1 MELVPEDLDAVV
13 EVARRAGWLD
23 PEEEVRSAAPAGA
36 GNMNRTLRLVTAGR
50 SVVLKQ
56 SVPFVAKYPDIP
68 APHDRDRVE
77 VAFYREV
84 GRRPELAGAMPAC
97 LGHAPEHHLL
107 AFEDL
112 GSAADYTSAYQDG
125 DLPGLDALAA
135 WLSALHGQTSADPVF
150 ENAEMRALNHAHI
163 FEIPFVADNGID
175 LEGITMGLSAL
186 RRLVTADAR
195 VMDRVRELGV
205 LYLGA
210 RTGALLHG
218 DFYPGSWLR
227 HADGPKVIDPE
238 FAFVGPPE
246 FDVGVLLAHLVMTGH
261 PAELPTAY
269 RPGPSFDAAMARGFA
284 GTEILRR
291 LLGVAQL
298 PLDADI
304 HAKGRWI
311 DQGVYLVAG

>member
-1 MELVPEDLDAVV
+1 MELVPEDLDAIL

-36 GNMNRTLRLVTAGR
+36 GNMNRTLRLVTADR
-50 SVVLKQ
+50 SIVLKQ
-56 SVPFVAKYPDIP
+56 SVPFVAKYPNIP

-77 VAFYREV
+77 VAFYREA
-84 GRRPELAGAMPAC
+84 GGRPELAGAMPAC
-97 LGHAPEHHLL
+97 LGHVPEHHLL

-125 DLPGLDALAA
+125 ELPGLDALAA
-135 WLSALHGQTSADPVF
+135 WLSALHGHTSPDPVF
-150 ENAEMRALNHAHI
+150 ENVEMRALNHAHI

-186 RRLVTADAR
+186 RHLVTADAR
-195 VMDRVRELGV
+195 VMDRVRELGAR
-205 LYLGA
+205 YLGT
-210 RTGALLHG
+210 RTGVLLHG

-261 PAELPTAY
+261 PAELPAAY
-269 RPGPSFDAAMARGFA
+269 RPGPSFDAAMAGGFA
-284 GTEILRR
+284 GVEILRR

-311 DQGVYLVAG
+311 DQAVALVLA